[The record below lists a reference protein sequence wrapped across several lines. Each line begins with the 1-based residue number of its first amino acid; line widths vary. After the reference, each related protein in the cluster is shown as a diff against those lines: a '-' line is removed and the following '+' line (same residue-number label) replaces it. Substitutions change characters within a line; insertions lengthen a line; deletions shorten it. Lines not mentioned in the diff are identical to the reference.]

1 MRRKFFMLSFAA
13 LMLVSMRLSYAAEPS
28 ADALRQTI
36 RNYIVGQENR
46 QGAFVIID
54 ERTGDLRQLE
64 LVGVHERVGKTGD
77 YYYSCTDMKDVKTG
91 ELLDL
96 DFDIEDN
103 AGTLEV
109 ADIRIHK
116 DDGIPRYTYGANDQR
131 VPLPVA
137 QLRPTQEGSLLS
149 GKVSFMETDE
159 GLKIN
164 AVVENAPPG
173 KHGFHIHE
181 NGSCEDGGK
190 AAGGHFNPESV
201 SHGDILKDG
210 FQHAHAGDLGNIEI
224 GPDGKGTLEKVISKL
239 TLDEGEFGVV
249 GRSVILHE
257 KTDDFGQPT
266 GNAGGRIACGVITSI
281 EKE

>member
-1 MRRKFFMLSFAA
+1 MRQNFFLPLFLSLFLLPLNAHA
-13 LMLVSMRLSYAAEPS
+13 QPS
-28 ADALRQTI
+28 PEQLRDTI
-36 RNYIVGQENR
+36 RDHIANQEKL
-46 QGAFVIID
+46 QGAFAIVD
-54 ERTGDLRQLE
+54 ERTGDLRRLE

-96 DFDIEDN
+96 DFDIEEK
-103 AGTLEV
+103 AGQLRV

-116 DDGIPRYTYGANDQR
+116 DDGIPRYTYGKNDKR
-131 VPLPVA
+131 ISLPVA
-137 QLRPTQEGSLLS
+137 ELKPTVEGSPII

-181 NGSCEDGGK
+181 KGDCSDQGN
-190 AAGGHFNPESV
+190 AADGHFNPANV
-201 SHGDILKDG
+201 PHGDVEKHG
-210 FQHAHAGDLGNIEI
+210 FKKAHAGDLGNIEI
-224 GPDGKGTLEKVISKL
+224 GSDGKGKLEKVIPGL
-239 TLDEGEFGVV
+239 TIEKGQYGVA

-257 KTDDFGQPT
+257 KGDDFGQPT
-266 GNAGGRIACGVITSI
+266 GNAGGRIACAVIT
-281 EKE
+281 EL

>member
-1 MRRKFFMLSFAA
+1 MRVKYVFLSFVA
-13 LMLVSMRLSYAAEPS
+13 LMLCSMRLSYAAEPS
-28 ADALRQTI
+28 PEQLRDTI
-36 RNYIVGQENR
+36 RDHIANQEKL
-46 QGAFVIID
+46 QGAFAIVD
-54 ERTGDLRQLE
+54 ERTGDLRRLE

-103 AGTLEV
+103 EGQLQV
-109 ADIRIHK
+109 ADIHIHK
-116 DDGIPRYTYGANDQR
+116 DDGIPRYTYGEADKK

-137 QLRPTQEGSLLS
+137 ELKPTVEGAPIT

-181 NGSCEDGGK
+181 KGDCSDQGN
-190 AAGGHFNPESV
+190 AAGGHFNPDGV
-201 SHGDILKDG
+201 PHGDVEKHG
-210 FQHAHAGDLGNIEI
+210 FQRAHAGDLGNIEV
-224 GPDGKGTLEKVISKL
+224 GSDGKGKLEKIIPGL
-239 TLDEGEFGVV
+239 TLSEGKYGVI

-257 KTDDFGQPT
+257 KADDFGQPT
-266 GNAGGRIACGVITSI
+266 GNAGGRIACGIIPEAS
-281 EKE
+281 

>member
-1 MRRKFFMLSFAA
+1 MRVKYVFLSFIA
-13 LMLVSMRLSYAAEPS
+13 LMLLSMRLSYAAEPS
-28 ADALRQTI
+28 PEQLRDTI
-36 RNYIVGQENR
+36 RGHIANQEKL
-46 QGAFVIID
+46 QGAFAIVD
-54 ERTGDLRQLE
+54 ERTGDLRRLE

-103 AGTLEV
+103 EGQLQV
-109 ADIRIHK
+109 ADIHIHK
-116 DDGIPRYTYGANDQR
+116 DDGIPRYTYGEDDKK

-137 QLRPTQEGSLLS
+137 ELKPTVEGVPIT

-173 KHGFHIHE
+173 KHGIHIHE
-181 NGSCEDGGK
+181 NGSCEDHGN
-190 AAGGHFNPESV
+190 AAGGHFNPDSV
-201 SHGDILKDG
+201 PHGDLVKDG
-210 FQHAHAGDLGNIEI
+210 FTHAHAGDLGNIEI
-224 GPDGKGTLEKVISKL
+224 DANGKGTLEKTLPGL
-239 TLDEGEFGVV
+239 TLDRGKYGVM
-249 GRSVILHE
+249 GRSLILHE

-266 GNAGGRIACGVITSI
+266 GNAGGRIACAVII
-281 EKE
+281 PAID

>member
-1 MRRKFFMLSFAA
+1 MRQNFFFPLFLSLFLLPLNAHA
-13 LMLVSMRLSYAAEPS
+13 QPS
-28 ADALRQTI
+28 PEQLRDTI
-36 RNYIVGQENR
+36 RGHIANQEKL
-46 QGAFVIID
+46 QGAFAIVD

-96 DFDIEDN
+96 DFDIEEKD
-103 AGTLEV
+103 GQLKV

-116 DDGIPRYTYGANDQR
+116 DDGIPRYTYGKNDKR

-137 QLRPTQEGSLLS
+137 ELKPTQEGSPIS

-164 AVVENAPPG
+164 AIVENAPPG

-181 NGSCEDGGK
+181 KGDCSNQGN
-190 AAGGHFNPESV
+190 AAGGHFNPDNV
-201 SHGDILKDG
+201 PHGDVGKQG
-210 FQHAHAGDLGNIEI
+210 FQKAHAGDLGNIEI
-224 GPDGKGTLEKVISKL
+224 GADGKGKLEKVIPGL
-239 TLDEGEFGVV
+239 TIEKGKYGVAA
-249 GRSVILHE
+249 RSVILHE
-257 KTDDFGQPT
+257 KEDNFGQPT
-266 GNAGGRIACGVITSI
+266 GNAGGRIACAVIT
-281 EKE
+281 EP